1 MESLAYASL
10 FLIGLSYGAT
20 ACMLSCMPF
29 LSPILLA
36 NSRSVSHAM
45 AVVLPFSIGRVVS
58 YMLMAM
64 LASVSILQ
72 IKSIID
78 NPAISQ
84 VILGSATMTIAVVMF
99 YRTYTENSSHGCSS
113 SKPTSSKTSMASYFT
128 MGLAISLNPCAP
140 IMTLIA
146 AAANSSSLS
155 NAAFMGLSFG
165 LGAIGATLLFYGF
178 LISSVAREIVT
189 QFGQHKKHIERIA
202 SLLLAIVAVSVFNGW
217 LVL

>member
-1 MESLAYASL
+1 
-10 FLIGLSYGAT
+10 
-20 ACMLSCMPF
+20 MLSCMPF

-58 YMLMAM
+58 YILMAM
-64 LASVSILQ
+64 LASVSMLQ
-72 IKSIID
+72 VKSIID

-84 VILGSATMTIAVVMF
+84 VILGSATMIIAIVMF
-99 YRTYTENSSHGCSS
+99 YRSYGNSASGCSS
-113 SKPTSSKTSMASYFT
+113 SQPTSSKTSIVGYFT

-146 AAANSSSLS
+146 AAANSSSVS

-178 LISSVAREIVT
+178 LISSVAREIIT
-189 QFGQHKKHIERIA
+189 QFGHHKTTIERIA
-202 SLLLAIVAVSVFNGW
+202 ALLLALVAISVFNGW
-217 LVL
+217 IIL

>member
-1 MESLAYASL
+1 MEGLAYSSL
-10 FLIGLSYGAT
+10 FLLGLSYGAT

-64 LASVSILQ
+64 LASVSMLQ
-72 IKSIID
+72 VKNIIN
-78 NPAISQ
+78 NPVISQ
-84 VILGSATMTIAVVMF
+84 VILGSATMIIAIVMF
-99 YRTYTENSSHGCSS
+99 YRSFKESSSHCSS
-113 SKPTSSKTSMASYFT
+113 SKPTGSKTSIVGYFT

-146 AAANSSSLS
+146 AAANSSSIS
-155 NAAFMGLSFG
+155 NASFMGLSFG

-178 LISSVAREIVT
+178 LISSIAREIID
-189 QFGQHKKHIERIA
+189 QFRHYKRMIERIA
-202 SLLLAIVAVSVFNGW
+202 ALLLAMVAISVFNGW
-217 LVL
+217 IVL

>member
-1 MESLAYASL
+1 MEGLAYTSL
-10 FLIGLSYGAT
+10 FFIGLSYGAT

-58 YMLMAM
+58 YMLIAT
-64 LASVSILQ
+64 LASVSTIQ
-72 IKSIID
+72 IKNIID

-84 VILGSATMTIAVVMF
+84 IILGSATMLIAIVMF
-99 YRTYTENSSHGCSS
+99 YRSYKDSSGHCSS
-113 SKPTSSKTSMASYFT
+113 SKPTSSKTSIVGYFT

-140 IMTLIA
+140 ILTLIA
-146 AAANSSSLS
+146 AAANSSTMS

-165 LGAIGATLLFYGF
+165 LGAIGATILFYGF

-189 QFGQHKKHIERIA
+189 QFGQHKKTIERIA
-202 SLLLAIVAVSVFNGW
+202 ALLLALVSISVFNGW
-217 LVL
+217 IIL

>member
-1 MESLAYASL
+1 MESLAYTSL

-64 LASVSILQ
+64 LASVSMMQ
-72 IKSIID
+72 VKSIID

-84 VILGSATMTIAVVMF
+84 VVLGSATMLIAVVMF
-99 YRTYTENSSHGCSS
+99 YRTYSNNSSSGCT
-113 SKPTSSKTSMASYFT
+113 SKETKSTTSTVGYFT

-146 AAANSSSLS
+146 AAANSFSLS

-178 LISSVAREIVT
+178 LISSVAREIVS
-189 QFGQHKKHIERIA
+189 QFGHHKKSIERLAAI
-202 SLLLAIVAVSVFNGW
+202 LLAIVAVSVFNGW
-217 LVL
+217 LIL

>member
-1 MESLAYASL
+1 MEGLAYTSL

-45 AVVLPFSIGRVVS
+45 AVVLPFSMGRVVS
-58 YMLMAM
+58 YILMAM
-64 LASVSILQ
+64 FASVSMLQ
-72 IKSIID
+72 VKSIID

-84 VILGSATMTIAVVMF
+84 VVLGSATMLIAVIML
-99 YRTYTENSSHGCSS
+99 YRTFSESSSHSCSS
-113 SKPTSSKTSMASYFT
+113 NSTSSKAGIAGYFS

-140 IMTLIA
+140 IMTLIT

-178 LISSVAREIVT
+178 FISSVARELIS
-189 QFGQHKKHIERIA
+189 QFGHHKKTIERLA
-202 SLLLAIVAVSVFNGW
+202 ALLLAIVAVSVFNGW
-217 LVL
+217 LIL

>member
-1 MESLAYASL
+1 MEGVAYTSL
-10 FLIGLSYGAT
+10 FLIGLSYGVT

-36 NSRSVSHAM
+36 NSRSVRHAM

-64 LASVSILQ
+64 LASISMLQ
-72 IKSIID
+72 VKSVIN
-78 NPAISQ
+78 NPEISQ
-84 VILGSATMTIAVVMF
+84 VILGTATMVIAIVMF
-99 YRTYTENSSHGCSS
+99 YGSYKEKPSNCSS
-113 SKPTSSKTSMASYFT
+113 SKQTGSKTSIAGYFT

-155 NAAFMGLSFG
+155 NAAVMGLSFG

-178 LISSVAREIVT
+178 LISSVAREIVE
-189 QFGQHKKHIERIA
+189 QFGQHKKNIERIA
-202 SLLLAIVAVSVFNGW
+202 ALLLATVAVSVFNGW

>member
-1 MESLAYASL
+1 MEGLAYTSL

-36 NSRSVSHAM
+36 NSRSIRHAM
-45 AVVLPFSIGRVVS
+45 GVVLPFSIGRVVS

-64 LASVSILQ
+64 FASVSMQ
-72 IKSIID
+72 QVKAIID
-78 NPAISQ
+78 NPLISQ
-84 VILGSATMTIAVVMF
+84 VILGSATMIVALVMF
-99 YRTYTENSSHGCSS
+99 YRSFQDKPSTCSNT
-113 SKPTSSKTSMASYFT
+113 KITTSKTNSAGYFT

-140 IMTLIA
+140 ILTLIT

-178 LISSVAREIVT
+178 LISSVAREIVS
-189 QFGQHKKHIERIA
+189 QFGNHKKNIERIA
-202 SLLLAIVAVSVFNGW
+202 ALLLVFVSISVFNGW

>member
-1 MESLAYASL
+1 MEGLAYTSL

-45 AVVLPFSIGRVVS
+45 AVVLPFSMGRVVS

-64 LASVSILQ
+64 LASVSMMQ
-72 IKSIID
+72 VKSIIN

-84 VILGSATMTIAVVMF
+84 VVLGSATMLIAVVMF
-99 YRTYTENSSHGCSS
+99 YRTFDEKKSSGCSS
-113 SKPTSSKTSMASYFT
+113 NKAGDSKTSIAGYFS

-178 LISSVAREIVT
+178 LISSVAREIVS
-189 QFGQHKKHIERIA
+189 QFGHHKKNIERLA
-202 SLLLAIVAVSVFNGW
+202 AVLLAIVAVSVFNGW
-217 LVL
+217 LIL

>member
-1 MESLAYASL
+1 MESLAYTSL

-36 NSRSVSHAM
+36 NSRSIKHAM
-45 AVVLPFSIGRVVS
+45 GVVLPFSIGRVIS
-58 YMLMAM
+58 YILMAM
-64 LASVSILQ
+64 LASVSMLQ
-72 IKSIID
+72 VKNIID
-78 NPAISQ
+78 NPTISQ
-84 VILGSATMTIAVVMF
+84 TILGSATMIIAIVMF
-99 YRTYTENSSHGCSS
+99 YRSYKESASHCSS
-113 SKPTSSKTSMASYFT
+113 TTPTTSKTTIASYFT

-146 AAANSSSLS
+146 TAANSSSIN

-165 LGAIGATLLFYGF
+165 LGAISASLLFYGF
-178 LISSVAREIVT
+178 LISSIAREIIE
-189 QFGQHKKHIERIA
+189 QFRHYKRVIERIA
-202 SLLLAIVAVSVFNGW
+202 ALLLAMVAVSVFKGW

>member
-1 MESLAYASL
+1 
-10 FLIGLSYGAT
+10 
-20 ACMLSCMPF
+20 MLSCMPF

-64 LASVSILQ
+64 LASVSMLQ
-72 IKSIID
+72 VKSIIN

-84 VILGSATMTIAVVMF
+84 VILGSATMIIAIVMF
-99 YRTYTENSSHGCSS
+99 YRTYTDKSSHCSS
-113 SKPTSSKTSMASYFT
+113 TKPTKSKTSIASFFT

-146 AAANSSSLS
+146 AAANSSSIS

-178 LISSVAREIVT
+178 FISSVARELIS
-189 QFGQHKKHIERIA
+189 QFGHHKKNIERLAAI
-202 SLLLAIVAVSVFNGW
+202 LLAIVAVSVFNGW
-217 LVL
+217 LIL

>member
-1 MESLAYASL
+1 MESLAYTSL

-64 LASVSILQ
+64 LASVSMLQ
-72 IKSIID
+72 VKSIIN

-84 VILGSATMTIAVVMF
+84 VILGSATMIIAIVMF
-99 YRTYTENSSHGCSS
+99 YRTYTDKSGHCSS
-113 SKPTSSKTSMASYFT
+113 SKPTKSKTSIAGFFT

-146 AAANSSSLS
+146 AAANSSSIS
-155 NAAFMGLSFG
+155 NAALMGLSFG

-178 LISSVAREIVT
+178 FISSVAREFIT
-189 QFGQHKKHIERIA
+189 QFGHHKKNIERLA
-202 SLLLAIVAVSVFNGW
+202 ALLLAMVAVSVFNGW
-217 LVL
+217 LIL

>member
-1 MESLAYASL
+1 MEGLAYTSL

-36 NSRSVSHAM
+36 NSRSVTHAM
-45 AVVLPFSIGRVVS
+45 LVVLPFSIGRVVS

-64 LASVSILQ
+64 LASVSMLQ
-72 IKSIID
+72 VKSIID

-84 VILGSATMTIAVVMF
+84 VILGSATMIIAIVMF
-99 YRTYTENSSHGCSS
+99 YRSYQDMPSNCSS
-113 SKPTSSKTSMASYFT
+113 SKPGSSKTSIVGYFT

-140 IMTLIA
+140 ILTLIT
-146 AAANSSSLS
+146 AAANSSSIN
-155 NAAFMGLSFG
+155 NAMFMGLSFG
-165 LGAIGATLLFYGF
+165 LGAISATILFYGF
-178 LISSVAREIVT
+178 LISSVAREIVS
-189 QFGQHKKHIERIA
+189 QFGHHKKNIERLA
-202 SLLLAIVAVSVFNGW
+202 ALLLALVAVSVYNGW

>member
-1 MESLAYASL
+1 MEGLAYTSL

-45 AVVLPFSIGRVVS
+45 AVVVPFSIGRVVS

-64 LASVSILQ
+64 LASVSMTQ
-72 IKSIID
+72 VKGIIN
-78 NPAISQ
+78 NPAIFQ
-84 VILGSATMTIAVVMF
+84 VIFCSATMIIAIVMF
-99 YRTYTENSSHGCSS
+99 YRSYQDRPSSCSS
-113 SKPTSSKTSMASYFT
+113 SKPTDSKTSIAGYFT

-140 IMTLIA
+140 ILTLIT
-146 AAANSSSLS
+146 AAANSTSIT

-189 QFGQHKKHIERIA
+189 QFGHHKKTIERIA
-202 SLLLAIVAVSVFNGW
+202 ALLLGLVAISVFNGW
-217 LVL
+217 IIL

>member
-1 MESLAYASL
+1 
-10 FLIGLSYGAT
+10 
-20 ACMLSCMPF
+20 MPF

-45 AVVLPFSIGRVVS
+45 VVVLPFSMGRVVS

-64 LASVSILQ
+64 LASVSMMQ
-72 IKSIID
+72 VKSIID

-84 VILGSATMTIAVVMF
+84 VVLGSATMLIALVMF
-99 YRTYTENSSHGCSS
+99 YRTYSKSSSHNCS
-113 SKPTSSKTSMASYFT
+113 SKPTSSKTSIFGYFS

-178 LISSVAREIVT
+178 LISSVAREIVS
-189 QFGQHKKHIERIA
+189 QFGHHKKSIERLAAI
-202 SLLLAIVAVSVFNGW
+202 LLGIVAVCVFNGW
-217 LVL
+217 LIL

>member
-1 MESLAYASL
+1 MESLAYTSL

-36 NSRSVSHAM
+36 NSRSIKHAM
-45 AVVLPFSIGRVVS
+45 GVVLPFSIGRVVS

-64 LASVSILQ
+64 LASVSMLQ
-72 IKSIID
+72 VKSIID

-84 VILGSATMTIAVVMF
+84 TILGSATMIIAIVMF
-99 YRTYTENSSHGCSS
+99 YRSYKESASHCSS
-113 SKPTSSKTSMASYFT
+113 STPTTSKTSIASYFT

-146 AAANSSSLS
+146 TAANSSSIS
-155 NAAFMGLSFG
+155 NASFMGLSFG
-165 LGAIGATLLFYGF
+165 LGAIAASLLFYGF
-178 LISSVAREIVT
+178 LISSIAREIIE
-189 QFGQHKKHIERIA
+189 QFRHYKKIIERIA
-202 SLLLAIVAVSVFNGW
+202 ALLLAMVAVSVFKGW

>member
-1 MESLAYASL
+1 MESLAYTSL

-36 NSRSVSHAM
+36 NSRSVGHAM
-45 AVVLPFSIGRVVS
+45 AVVFPFSLGRVVS

-72 IKSIID
+72 VKSIIN
-78 NPAISQ
+78 NPVISQ
-84 VILGSATMTIAVVMF
+84 VILGSATMIIAIVMF
-99 YRTYTENSSHGCSS
+99 YRSYKKSSSNSCSS
-113 SKPTSSKTSMASYFT
+113 SKPTDSKTSIIGYFT

-140 IMTLIA
+140 ILTLIA
-146 AAANSSSLS
+146 AAANSSSVS

-189 QFGQHKKHIERIA
+189 QFGHHKNNIERVA
-202 SLLLAIVAVSVFNGW
+202 ALLLALVAVSVFNGW
-217 LVL
+217 IVL

>member
-1 MESLAYASL
+1 
-10 FLIGLSYGAT
+10 
-20 ACMLSCMPF
+20 MLSCMPF

-64 LASVSILQ
+64 LASVSMLQ
-72 IKSIID
+72 VKSIIN

-84 VILGSATMTIAVVMF
+84 VILGSATMIIAIVMF
-99 YRTYTENSSHGCSS
+99 YRTFNDKDSHCSS
-113 SKPTSSKTSMASYFT
+113 TKPAKSKTSIAGFFT

-146 AAANSSSLS
+146 AAANSSSIN

-178 LISSVAREIVT
+178 FISSVARELIS
-189 QFGQHKKHIERIA
+189 QFGHHKKSIERLA
-202 SLLLAIVAVSVFNGW
+202 ALLLAIVAVSVFNGW
-217 LVL
+217 LIL

>member
-1 MESLAYASL
+1 MEGLAYTSL

-58 YMLMAM
+58 YILMAM
-64 LASVSILQ
+64 FASVSMLQ
-72 IKSIID
+72 VKSIID

-84 VILGSATMTIAVVMF
+84 VILGSATMLIAVVMF
-99 YRTYTENSSHGCSS
+99 YRTFSESSSHSCSS
-113 SKPTSSKTSMASYFT
+113 SSTSSKAGIVGYFS

-178 LISSVAREIVT
+178 FISSVARELIS
-189 QFGQHKKHIERIA
+189 QFGHHKKTIERFA
-202 SLLLAIVAVSVFNGW
+202 ALLLAIVAVSVFNGW

>member
-1 MESLAYASL
+1 MESLAYTSL

-58 YMLMAM
+58 YMLMAT
-64 LASVSILQ
+64 LASVSMLQ

-78 NPAISQ
+78 NPAIAQ
-84 VILGSATMTIAVVMF
+84 VILGSATMIIAIVMF
-99 YRTYTENSSHGCSS
+99 YRTYSDNHSSGCSS
-113 SKPTSSKTSMASYFT
+113 HETKSTTSIAGYFT
-128 MGLAISLNPCAP
+128 LGLAISLNPCAP

-146 AAANSSSLS
+146 AAANSSSMS

-178 LISSVAREIVT
+178 FISSVARELIS
-189 QFGQHKKHIERIA
+189 QFGHHKKNIERFAAI
-202 SLLLAIVAVSVFNGW
+202 LLALVAVSVFNGW

>member
-1 MESLAYASL
+1 MESLAYTSL

-64 LASVSILQ
+64 LASVSMLQ

-84 VILGSATMTIAVVMF
+84 VILGSATMLIAIVMF
-99 YRTYTENSSHGCSS
+99 YRTFTDNSEHCSG
-113 SKPTSSKTSMASYFT
+113 SKPAGSKTSIAGYFT

-146 AAANSSSLS
+146 AAANSSSIA

-165 LGAIGATLLFYGF
+165 LGAITATLLFYGF
-178 LISSVAREIVT
+178 FISSVARELIA
-189 QFGQHKKHIERIA
+189 QFSHHKKNIERLA
-202 SLLLAIVAVSVFNGW
+202 AVLLAAVAVSVFNGW
-217 LVL
+217 LIL

>member
-1 MESLAYASL
+1 MESLAYTSL

-20 ACMLSCMPF
+20 ACLLSCMPF

-58 YMLMAM
+58 YILMAT
-64 LASVSILQ
+64 LASVSMLQ

-78 NPAISQ
+78 NPAIAQ
-84 VILGSATMTIAVVMF
+84 VILGSATMIIAVVMF
-99 YRTYTENSSHGCSS
+99 YRTYSDNHSSGCSS
-113 SKPTSSKTSMASYFT
+113 HETKSATSIAGYFT

-146 AAANSSSLS
+146 AAANSSSMS

-178 LISSVAREIVT
+178 LISSVAREIVS
-189 QFGQHKKHIERIA
+189 QFGKHKKNIERFAAI
-202 SLLLAIVAVSVFNGW
+202 LLALVAVSVFNGW

>member
-1 MESLAYASL
+1 MESLAYSSL

-64 LASVSILQ
+64 LASVSMQ
-72 IKSIID
+72 QVKSIID

-84 VILGSATMTIAVVMF
+84 VVLGSATMIIAIVMF
-99 YRTYTENSSHGCSS
+99 YRSYQDTPSNCSS
-113 SKPTSSKTSMASYFT
+113 SKPTSSKTSIVGYFT

-140 IMTLIA
+140 ILTLVT
-146 AAANSSSLS
+146 AAANSSSIN
-155 NAAFMGLSFG
+155 NAMFMGLSFG
-165 LGAIGATLLFYGF
+165 IGAISATILFYGF
-178 LISSVAREIVT
+178 LISSVAREIVS
-189 QFGQHKKHIERIA
+189 QFGHHKKNIERLA
-202 SLLLAIVAVSVFNGW
+202 ALLLALVAVSVYNGW
-217 LVL
+217 LIL

>member
-1 MESLAYASL
+1 METLAYTSL
-10 FLIGLSYGAT
+10 LLIGLSYGAT

-58 YMLMAM
+58 YILMAM
-64 LASVSILQ
+64 LASVSMLEV
-72 IKSIID
+72 KNIIN

-84 VILGSATMTIAVVMF
+84 VILGSATMAIAIMMF
-99 YRTYTENSSHGCSS
+99 YGTYKNAARHCSS
-113 SKPTSSKTSMASYFT
+113 SKAADSKISIIGYFT

-146 AAANSSSLS
+146 AAANSSSIE
-155 NAAFMGLSFG
+155 NAAIMGLCFG
-165 LGAIGATLLFYGF
+165 VGAISATLLFYGF
-178 LISSVAREIVT
+178 LISSVAREIIA
-189 QFGQHKKHIERIA
+189 QFGHHKITIERIA
-202 SLLLAIVAVSVFNGW
+202 ALLLAMVAISVFNGW
-217 LVL
+217 IIL